1 MFATYNVVCFL
12 IAFAIPWFANNV
24 SRKAVHA
31 VCLTLGG
38 LGLISTMFATNPY
51 FLIIGMIGVG
61 IAWASILAMPYVILA
76 GAIKPERMGVYMGVF
91 NLFIVIPQIVMSFL
105 IPQIYESVLGGNS
118 LNVVVLGG
126 VSMIIAAAMVF
137 FVNDVGEQ
145 KLVESDEESAVPGQT
160 VVGGVDA

>member
-1 MFATYNVVCFL
+1 MSSVFS

-51 FLIIGMIGVG
+51 FLIIGMVGVG

-118 LNVVVLGG
+118 LNVVIFGG
-126 VSMIIAAAMVF
+126 ISMLIAAINGLF
-137 FVNDVGEQ
+137 RQ
-145 KLVESDEESAVPGQT
+145 
-160 VVGGVDA
+160 